1 MEKYTP
7 HYDLAVVKADVRR
20 LGAQAFTRAARDSG
34 KNLDLNISE
43 MQAVVFELQNRML
56 YKSMTTYADHR
67 VWQDVYHIHSH
78 GLEIYIKVTYC
89 SGSNPPVISFKGM
102 NP

>member
-7 HYDLAVVKADVRR
+7 HYDLAVIKADVRR
-20 LGAQAFTRAARDSG
+20 LGAKAFTRAAKEAG
-34 KNLDLNISE
+34 KNLDLDISE
-43 MQAVVFELQNRML
+43 MQAVVFKLQNRML

-89 SGSNPPVISFKGM
+89 SGSKPPVISFKGM
-102 NP
+102 NL

>member
-7 HYDLAVVKADVRR
+7 HYDLAVIKADVRR
-20 LGAQAFTRAARDSG
+20 LGAKAFTRAAKEAG
-34 KNLDLNISE
+34 KQLDLDISE
-43 MQAVVFELQNRML
+43 MQAVVFKLQNRML

-102 NP
+102 NL